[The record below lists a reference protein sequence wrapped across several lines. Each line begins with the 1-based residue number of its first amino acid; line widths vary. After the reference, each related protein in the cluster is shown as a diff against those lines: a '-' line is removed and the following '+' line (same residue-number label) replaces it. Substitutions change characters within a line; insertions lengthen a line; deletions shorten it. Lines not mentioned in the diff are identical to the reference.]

1 MYNTLENVH
10 LLDIFQIPGA
20 VSGGVERHPRHPPAY
35 GPAPIVH
42 GSGGRT
48 WSMYYIYICVCVCDI
63 TSAVVHVSGGR
74 TWSMYYIYVCVI

>member
-35 GPAPIVH
+35 GPE
-42 GSGGRT
+42 
-48 WSMYYIYICVCVCDI
+48 
-63 TSAVVHVSGGR
+63 
-74 TWSMYYIYVCVI
+74 YVCANCMCILVCM

>member
-35 GPAPIVH
+35 GPGVLAIFVK
-42 GSGGRT
+42 T
-48 WSMYYIYICVCVCDI
+48 NIEKM
-63 TSAVVHVSGGR
+63 
-74 TWSMYYIYVCVI
+74 